1 MNDDETMN
9 AEFKEAIVLAGGFGT
24 RLQSVVK
31 DLPKPMAPVNGR
43 PFLTYILDYLID
55 YEYQRVVLSVGYLH
69 EKIVDCFGKKYKAL
83 EIDYAVEEEPLG
95 TGGGILFAMSKC
107 TADNVLVINGDTMF
121 KVDLTAFEQFH
132 SAQERL
138 LSIVL
143 RQVPDTSRYGSVSV
157 DDHGRIVQFTEKTNA
172 TGAGLINGGIYLI
185 NKQLFQK
192 FTFPSKFSL
201 EKDLMEKYYT
211 QESFYGMPSDGY
223 FIDIGIPED
232 YARAQQEL

>member
-1 MNDDETMN
+1 MRRRNDETMSVKV
-9 AEFKEAIVLAGGFGT
+9 KEAIILAGGFGT
-24 RLQSVVK
+24 RLQGVVK

-69 EKIVDCFGKKYKAL
+69 EKIVDYFEERYKTL
-83 EIDYAVEEEPLG
+83 EIDYAVEDEPLG

-107 TADNVLVINGDTMF
+107 TTDNVLVINGDTMF
-121 KVDLTAFEQFH
+121 KVDLTTFERFH
-132 SAQERL
+132 QEKNGL

-143 RQVPDTSRYGSVSV
+143 REVENVARYGSVSV
-157 DDHGRIVQFTEKTNA
+157 GNNGI
-172 TGAGLINGGIYLI
+172 INGGVYLI
-185 NKQLFQK
+185 NRKIFEKYPQPK
-192 FTFPSKFSL
+192 KFSF
-201 EKDLMEKYYT
+201 EKDLMTKYYT
-211 QESFYGMPSDGY
+211 QECFYAMPSDGY

>member
-1 MNDDETMN
+1 MK
-9 AEFKEAIVLAGGFGT
+9 KEAIILAGGFGT
-24 RLQSVVK
+24 RLQGVVK

-55 YEYQRVVLSVGYLH
+55 YEYERVILSVGYLH
-69 EKIVDCFGKKYKAL
+69 EKIVDYFGRKYKTL

-107 TADNVLVINGDTMF
+107 ENDNVLVINGDTMF
-121 KVDLTAFEQFH
+121 KVDLSAFERFH
-132 SAQERL
+132 TEKDGL

-143 RQVPDTSRYGSVSV
+143 REVEDVSRYGSVTISNDNLIALFAEKQV
-157 DDHGRIVQFTEKTNA
+157 TFGR
-172 TGAGLINGGIYLI
+172 GYINGGVYLI
-185 NKQLFQK
+185 HRKLFDKHPQPK
-192 FTFPSKFSL
+192 KFSF
-201 EKDLMEKYYT
+201 EKDLMTRFYT
-211 QESFYGMPSDGY
+211 QELFYAMPSDGY

>member
-1 MNDDETMN
+1 MSVEI
-9 AEFKEAIVLAGGFGT
+9 KEAIILAGGFGT
-24 RLQSVVK
+24 RLQGVVK

-69 EKIVDCFGKKYKAL
+69 EKIVDYFGKKYKTL

-107 TADNVLVINGDTMF
+107 TTDNVLVINGDTMF
-121 KVDLTAFEQFH
+121 KVDLTAFEHFH
-132 SAQERL
+132 QEKNGL

-143 RQVPDTSRYGSVSV
+143 REVEDVSRYGSVV
-157 DDHGRIVQFTEKTNA
+157 IGDNNLITLFAEKQVTFGHGF
-172 TGAGLINGGIYLI
+172 INGGVYLI
-185 NKQLFQK
+185 HRKIFEKYPQPK
-192 FTFPSKFSL
+192 KFSF
-201 EKDLMEKYYT
+201 EKDLMTKYYT
-211 QESFYGMPSDGY
+211 QECFYAMPSDGY

-232 YARAQQEL
+232 YTRAQQEL

>member
-24 RLQSVVK
+24 RLQGVVK

-43 PFLTYILDYLID
+43 PFLTYVLDYLID
-55 YEYQRVVLSVGYLH
+55 YEYERVVLSVGYLY
-69 EKIVDCFGKKYKAL
+69 EKIVDYFGKKYKAL

-107 TADNVLVINGDTMF
+107 TSENVLVINGDTMF
-121 KVDLTAFEQFH
+121 KVDLTAFEHFH
-132 SAQERL
+132 QEKNGL

-143 RQVPDTSRYGSVSV
+143 REVEDVTRYGSVNIGENGMIMLFS
-157 DDHGRIVQFTEKTNA
+157 EKQA
-172 TGAGLINGGIYLI
+172 SSGSGFINGGVYLI
-185 NKQLFQK
+185 NRKIFEKYPQQQK
-192 FTFPSKFSL
+192 FSF
-201 EKDLMEKYYT
+201 EKDLMTKYYT
-211 QESFYGMPSDGY
+211 QECFYAMPSDGY

-232 YARAQQEL
+232 YSRAQQEL